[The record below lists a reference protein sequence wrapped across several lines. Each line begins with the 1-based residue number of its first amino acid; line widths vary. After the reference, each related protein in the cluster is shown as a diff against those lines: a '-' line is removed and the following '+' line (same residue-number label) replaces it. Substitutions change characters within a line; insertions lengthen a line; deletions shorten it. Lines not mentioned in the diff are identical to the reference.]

1 MRCVVQGRKR
11 CCCAGLRLVVVLG
24 QLLFCA
30 VVIMASL
37 GAGAKAD
44 NPNPDWVLVFQD
56 EFSASSFAGK
66 KLKWGKKW
74 NKIEYIPRH
83 APDWR
88 KHQSREDALIVPGK
102 EGKTS
107 FVRLKGVYGKYKSQS
122 CQAGNQETF
131 ACGGIF
137 TDKTFTF
144 RYGHVEVRAR
154 FDCADGV
161 WPAIWLL
168 ATSGGWP
175 NGGEIDIM
183 EHLNYQKQVWQ
194 TIHLLR
200 NSGSGDSSNTVNPQ
214 PAIEDVTGWHTYGV
228 EWAPGRITFYVDGK
242 KTGSFTR
249 EGFTHWP
256 FDREVEFY
264 LLIDQQIGGN
274 WPGPAKPEQL
284 KAKSANFDIDYVRI
298 YSEPQYKFSSQKKKT
313 SKKTPRKAK
322 MKRSSK

>member
-1 MRCVVQGRKR
+1 
-11 CCCAGLRLVVVLG
+11 
-24 QLLFCA
+24 
-30 VVIMASL
+30 
-37 GAGAKAD
+37 
-44 NPNPDWVLVFQD
+44 
-56 EFSASSFAGK
+56 
-66 KLKWGKKW
+66 
-74 NKIEYIPRH
+74 
-83 APDWR
+83 
-88 KHQSREDALIVPGK
+88 
-102 EGKTS
+102 
-107 FVRLKGVYGKYKSQS
+107 
-122 CQAGNQETF
+122 
-131 ACGGIF
+131 
-137 TDKTFTF
+137 
-144 RYGHVEVRAR
+144 
-154 FDCADGV
+154 
-161 WPAIWLL
+161 
-168 ATSGGWP
+168 
-175 NGGEIDIM
+175 M

-228 EWAPGRITFYVDGK
+228 EWAPGRIAFYVDGK

-274 WPGPAKPEQL
+274 WPGQAKPEQL

-298 YSEPQYKFSSQKKKT
+298 YSDPQYKFSSQKKKT